1 MIYMDKSRSVTAPFI
16 FITNA
21 VVFPGTKF
29 SFIATER
36 NDKLS
41 IKAAQKNEGKL
52 FLLPD
57 FFNEDDKSHR
67 KVSSIA
73 CLAEIEE
80 LNEVGEDAY
89 NVTVSLICRASVE
102 DVSILGGT
110 QILYASFLDNGED
123 GIDENEL
130 NELKSSIINTAK
142 ANVDIFR
149 PRFQS
154 VTKSAFDRGVSLDT
168 LCDRIAAQILFTN
181 AYKEEVYETVNV
193 HERASTLL
201 ESLEAEAE
209 ILAIERELME
219 KVRDNMNNGQKNAF
233 LREQMR
239 VIKQELG
246 DDEQDE
252 IDELFDKIESS
263 LHSDD
268 SRAKLHKELKRMSYF
283 NPGSPDYAL
292 AKGYIETCLEL
303 PIGVAKGI
311 RYDTADAREI
321 LDEDHD
327 GLTEIK
333 DRIIEFLSVANLKP
347 DAPLQILCLVG
358 PPGTGKTSVAKSIA
372 RAMGRQFVRVSLGGV
387 RDESDIR
394 GHRKTYVGAMPGRII
409 NAFLQAKAQDP
420 VILLDEIDKMG
431 QSHNGDPAAALLEVL
446 DMEQNH
452 SFRDHYIE
460 IPYDLSHALFITT
473 ANTLTTVPRPLLD
486 RMEVIELHSYSRAE
500 KLSIAKHHLIPKQL
514 ERHGVKKQWVSFTE
528 KAILAIIDSYTREA
542 GVRNLEREIASVI
555 RKCAVRIGEEGENI
569 SRIGI
574 KVTNLESFLG
584 PKKVLSD
591 KCDKKASVGITN
603 GLAYTEVGGNLL
615 KIEARIFDG
624 SGKLELTGSL
634 GDVMKESAHIAISN
648 VRALCGEYGIDKD
661 FYKTKDIHV
670 HVPEGAVPKDG
681 PSAGVTL
688 TTTLISALSDLP
700 VRGDIAMTGEIT
712 LTGRVLPIGGLKEKS
727 MAALSMGI
735 STILIP
741 KDNLAETKRFDSSL
755 KDAIT
760 YIPCERIE
768 DVLSVAIVRN

>member
-1 MIYMDKSRSVTAPFI
+1 
-16 FITNA
+16 
-21 VVFPGTKF
+21 
-29 SFIATER
+29 
-36 NDKLS
+36 
-41 IKAAQKNEGKL
+41 
-52 FLLPD
+52 
-57 FFNEDDKSHR
+57 
-67 KVSSIA
+67 
-73 CLAEIEE
+73 
-80 LNEVGEDAY
+80 
-89 NVTVSLICRASVE
+89 
-102 DVSILGGT
+102 
-110 QILYASFLDNGED
+110 
-123 GIDENEL
+123 
-130 NELKSSIINTAK
+130 
-142 ANVDIFR
+142 
-149 PRFQS
+149 
-154 VTKSAFDRGVSLDT
+154 
-168 LCDRIAAQILFTN
+168 
-181 AYKEEVYETVNV
+181 
-193 HERASTLL
+193 
-201 ESLEAEAE
+201 
-209 ILAIERELME
+209 
-219 KVRDNMNNGQKNAF
+219 
-233 LREQMR
+233 
-239 VIKQELG
+239 
-246 DDEQDE
+246 
-252 IDELFDKIESS
+252 
-263 LHSDD
+263 
-268 SRAKLHKELKRMSYF
+268 
-283 NPGSPDYAL
+283 
-292 AKGYIETCLEL
+292 
-303 PIGVAKGI
+303 
-311 RYDTADAREI
+311 
-321 LDEDHD
+321 
-327 GLTEIK
+327 
-333 DRIIEFLSVANLKP
+333 
-347 DAPLQILCLVG
+347 
-358 PPGTGKTSVAKSIA
+358 
-372 RAMGRQFVRVSLGGV
+372 
-387 RDESDIR
+387 
-394 GHRKTYVGAMPGRII
+394 
-409 NAFLQAKAQDP
+409 
-420 VILLDEIDKMG
+420 MG

-473 ANTLTTVPRPLLD
+473 ANTLATVPRPLLD

-603 GLAYTEVGGNLL
+603 GLAYTEVGGDLL

-624 SGKLELTGSL
+624 SGRLELTGSL

-688 TTTLISALSDLP
+688 TTTLISALSGLP